1 MTRTITVDDLK
12 SLLNLIAEAMTR
24 EKSRLC
30 ELDGVIGD
38 ADHGIAMELGFSAAA
53 KAAAVLDSATSDPTL
68 VFNTAAKAFLNAVG
82 ASSGPLY
89 ATALMRAGASAKGK
103 EFLTD
108 DDLVDVF
115 IALAKGIQDRGKA
128 EIGEKTMVDAWA
140 PAAAA
145 CGAARENRMPLAT
158 CLSEA
163 LAAAEAGTE
172 ATKDMI
178 ATKGR
183 SSRLG
188 ERALGHIDPGA
199 ASATIVVS
207 CFQTF
212 FSP

>member
-1 MTRTITVDDLK
+1 MTTITADDLK
-12 SLLNLIAEAMTR
+12 SLIALIAEAMTR
-24 EKSRLC
+24 ERDRLC

-53 KAAAVLDSATSDPTL
+53 KATAELDPATADPTL

-89 ATALMRAGASAKGK
+89 ATGLMRAGASVKGK
-103 EFLTD
+103 PSLTD
-108 DDLVDVF
+108 DDMVGAF
-115 IALAKGIQDRGKA
+115 AAIAKGIQDRGKA
-128 EIGEKTMVDAWA
+128 EVGEKTMIDAWA

-145 CGAARENRMPLAT
+145 CQAARDQGMPLEECFSA
-158 CLSEA
+158 A
-163 LAAAEAGTE
+163 LVAAQTGMD

-199 ASATIVVS
+199 ASAAVVVT
-207 CFQTF
+207 CFHAF
-212 FSP
+212 FSPQ